1 MLLPRKKEL
10 FKLSLSE
17 LSFIVLNEE
26 YDTLLRDA
34 AKAEI
39 ERRFSKN
46 GCGFDS
52 FMERENE
59 AISKRGKDISKYLI
73 TPKPSGQLLMETYFK
88 YVNTCEKDNLHGNLL
103 FSEVIICNEDGPS
116 FVKKAF
122 LEEIVKIKSEID
134 RINKDRLYG
143 VDGFDDRNLAERL
156 AKLEAIF
163 RVLKRRVSKNEAHFV
178 NTDIFRTVEDITD
191 APNSFCTPKYMKR
204 LGDVCEKAATDD
216 ESKLEA
222 MYVCIKGIVGC
233 FPKIDGVNMTRIALQ
248 DAAKLKEQKK
258 SLLASLKKEN
268 VDYSFLTPE
277 MARVRQRKLN

>member
-216 ESKLEA
+216 ESKLNGL
-222 MYVCIKGIVGC
+222 Y
-233 FPKIDGVNMTRIALQ
+233 GVADITIPESTDSTNNTSSTDNNSTNNNSTNSTNTDTTGTENNNQNTTRDNMPNN
-248 DAAKLKEQKK
+248 
-258 SLLASLKKEN
+258 SEN
-268 VDYSFLTPE
+268 E
-277 MARVRQRKLN
+277 NE